1 MSFQPIRRLVRK
13 YRALTGRVYVMTDP
27 VRISVY
33 RFLHKDVIAVPP
45 AASRIRAGDRA
56 IGEFMRAGRKCF
68 APISAAVNAHVRR
81 GERPLRVLDFGSG
94 AGRVLQ
100 YFARDPVELYAC
112 DVDAAAIDHVRRS
125 FPAVRSSVSLYRP
138 PLSYE
143 AGTFDVV
150 YSVSVWTHLA
160 PDLQIPWLL
169 EMERILVP
177 GGLALLTTIGPFGY
191 RRGSHLRAVTFSL
204 DDLMR
209 EGFRHSSYTTPYL
222 AGGPLYG
229 AAYHTP
235 DYIRRTW
242 SNYFDVL
249 DVQEGVVDDLNDL
262 VILRKKPR

>member
-1 MSFQPIRRLVRK
+1 MAAAIRRLIRK
-13 YRALTGRVYVMTDP
+13 GRALTGRMYVMTDP

-33 RFLHKDVIAVPP
+33 RFFHKDVIAVPP

-56 IGEFMRAGRKCF
+56 IGEFMRAGRKCY
-68 APISAAVNAHVRR
+68 APIRAAVNAHGRR

-169 EMERILVP
+169 GDGPHPGSGWVGAAHDHRTVRVSEGQPPAGRDVLARRSHAGGVSPLV
-177 GGLALLTTIGPFGY
+177 LHDAVS
-191 RRGSHLRAVTFSL
+191 RR
-204 DDLMR
+204 
-209 EGFRHSSYTTPYL
+209 
-222 AGGPLYG
+222 GPLYG

-242 SNYFDVL
+242 STTSMSSTCRRASST
-249 DVQEGVVDDLNDL
+249 
-262 VILRKKPR
+262 I